1 MPRIS
6 QYHVA
11 AARCR
16 RPTLCTSPATL
27 LKRSRCSSSRRTAR
41 STGITSQTRT
51 SGSHSRR
58 TSSMFAPNSLV
69 DPNTVT
75 GKTARG
81 TTVERERYERAEQD
95 TAGPTSPGSVCLPL
109 APKLLLL

>member
-1 MPRIS
+1 WP
-6 QYHVA
+6 
-11 AARCR
+11 RCR
-16 RPTLCTSPATL
+16 RPTLRTL

-58 TSSMFAPNSLV
+58 TSSRCLRPTRSWTRTLSR
-69 DPNTVT
+69 
-75 GKTARG
+75 GKQPGG

-95 TAGPTSPGSVCLPL
+95 TAGPTSPGSACLPL
-109 APKLLLL
+109 APKFLLL